1 MPVADP
7 PLARSIAR
15 AHKVV
20 RAWCDRELAE
30 IGASVSEWIVLHNIE
45 SAPEPG
51 LNQTDVARLSDMGG
65 PALVRHIDRL
75 EADGI
80 VTRTRD
86 ASDRR
91 TIRLQLTPA
100 GRARVEA
107 IRVVVRRCDKEVR
120 GVLSEREAAVM
131 QDALHKLFDHFAG
144 MSDGAGEPTARST
157 R

>member
-1 MPVADP
+1 MRQADP

-91 TIRLQLTPA
+91 TTRLRLTPA
-100 GRARVEA
+100 GHARVEA
-107 IRVVVRRCDKEVR
+107 IRLVVRRCDEEVR
-120 GVLSEREAAVM
+120 AVLTEREAVVM
-131 QDALHKLFDHFAG
+131 QAALHKLFDHFAG
-144 MSDGAGEPTARST
+144 ASDATGAQPARST